1 MFYIVK
7 VVKEIKVIQVIQ
19 LIQAIQVIEV
29 TQVTQVVSI
38 WVSEWMKYTF
48 RLTVKPIITGSSI
61 DRWIIYF
68 RKTVNSENIIDIT
81 NSYIQYTLNVYKMLK
96 LQKCIYF
103 TLSRWR
109 LCYKDA
115 D

>member
-1 MFYIVK
+1 
-7 VVKEIKVIQVIQ
+7 
-19 LIQAIQVIEV
+19 
-29 TQVTQVVSI
+29 
-38 WVSEWMKYTF
+38 MKYTF

-61 DRWIIYF
+61 DPGESFISK
-68 RKTVNSENIIDIT
+68 KTVNSETIIDIKK
-81 NSYIQYTLNVYKMLK
+81 SYIQYTLNVYKMLK
-96 LQKCIYF
+96 LQECIYF